1 MSISYS
7 LMAAVCVVETFG
19 YMTSDFKYL
28 AMTAEF
34 AAYILILFLLYKSN
48 YFSNYFS

>member
-1 MSISYS
+1 MLIAYS

-28 AMTAEF
+28 AMAAEYI
-34 AAYILILFLLYKSN
+34 AYILILFLLYKSN
-48 YFSNYFS
+48 YFSNYFN

>member
-1 MSISYS
+1 MLIAYF

-19 YMTSDFKYL
+19 FMTSDFKYP

-34 AAYILILFLLYKSN
+34 TAYILILFLLYKSN